1 MGIPE
6 AGKANLSINYPMAKD
21 ERLGL
26 NDHNCQCFCGVLNQQ
41 IRQHFSEQRP
51 W

>member
-6 AGKANLSINYPMAKD
+6 AGKANPIIIYPMAKD

-26 NDHNCQCFCGVLNQQ
+26 NDHN
-41 IRQHFSEQRP
+41 
-51 W
+51 